1 MVDESEPVV
10 GARLEEADPEGLQ
23 SQGTLGGKKKKKK
36 KKKKATELADGQD
49 PTGEE
54 EAQR

>member
-36 KKKKATELADGQD
+36 RRRRL
-49 PTGEE
+49 PS
-54 EAQR
+54 